1 MMRALRMFT
10 AMPRLFERTSARGR
24 RAVLPGVLL
33 VALAGG
39 MSNVAQAA
47 PTEEA
52 PRIAPD
58 FALRSLA
65 GSNVRLH
72 ELRGQVVLLN
82 FWANACAPC
91 RQNLP
96 RLAQWQA
103 QYREAGLTVFAID
116 VDEDA
121 QAARTTVERLDLN
134 YAVLLD
140 TDKTVSRA
148 YALGALPT
156 TVLIDRDGQ
165 VRAVM
170 TKDGAAG
177 AELERQLQDL
187 LKE

>member
-1 MMRALRMFT
+1 MFT
-10 AMPRLFERTSARGR
+10 AMHRLFKQLSARGR

-33 VALAGG
+33 GALGG
-39 MSNVAQAA
+39 ALGIAHAA

-52 PRIAPD
+52 PRMAPD
-58 FALRSLA
+58 FALRSIA

-82 FWANACAPC
+82 FWANACASC
-91 RQNLP
+91 RQGLP
-96 RLAQWQA
+96 VLAQWQTH
-103 QYREAGLTVFAID
+103 YRDAGLVVFAID

-121 QAARTTVERLDLN
+121 QAARTMVERLALN

-140 TDKTVSRA
+140 ADKAVSRA

-165 VRAVM
+165 VRAVA
-170 TKDGAAG
+170 TKDGATG
-177 AELERQLQDL
+177 AALERQLQDL